1 VRPENPAKEIEM
13 KLRVVL
19 ALCGL
24 VVLFPAIH
32 AQEEKKEA
40 PKKGPQ
46 LDETS
51 KKLLSNW
58 DKCVYHLGRQG
69 VKKASCKV
77 KFTMSQMGQETV
89 VNFNYKWDGTKGT
102 LECDNPQMA
111 AMIAQGG
118 VQAQFDSEFR
128 DEPFEK
134 QLGTAKCTAT
144 ATETGHVIKIE
155 GKTKA
160 GFKSITFDKEG
171 VLTDVAL
178 DRQGQMGQQRMKMK
192 FAYTKLDGKYL
203 VSAQTGEMGGG
214 MGQMSLDIKFTYAKV
229 GDYQVKQKQVTNIL
243 MGGARMGGH
252 TMEFSDWKLNDDVD
266 GAKPAE
272 PEKTDPK

>member
-1 VRPENPAKEIEM
+1 M

-58 DKCVYHLGRQG
+58 DKCVYHVGRQG

-77 KFTMSQMGQETV
+77 KFTMSQMGQDTV

-102 LECDNPQMA
+102 VECDNPQMG
-111 AMIAQGG
+111 AMITQGG

-160 GFKSITFDKEG
+160 GLQSFTFDKDG
-171 VLTDVAL
+171 VFTGMATN
-178 DRQGQMGQQRMKMK
+178 RQGPMGPQKMKMK
-192 FAYTKLDGKYL
+192 FTYTKVDGKYL
-203 VSAQTGEMGGG
+203 VAAQTGEMEGGRG
-214 MGQMSLDIKFTYAKV
+214 KVSLDIKFTYAKV
-229 GDYQVKQKQVTNIL
+229 GDYHVKQKQVTNIL

-266 GAKPAE
+266 APKPTE
-272 PEKTDPK
+272 PGKADAQ